1 MQDMSPEAIDH
12 EAIMRMI
19 REGAAFRPAS
29 PVERV
34 APEALAPGFRAVPP
48 DEVARLPA
56 EPKQTAGQTARQ
68 TAAPSAPDAGDDGF
82 RPAPEPMTVD
92 LDAIRA
98 EARAAGRAEAEAEA
112 AALIEA
118 ARAEGHAQGHA
129 EAMERAAAEL
139 AKARAAL
146 LSAAEAVTRGGEE
159 AAPRLF
165 AALEAAI
172 LRLASD
178 RAGMAIDANP
188 DHFRHRIAALVAR
201 VEAAGAAT
209 EIHLNPADLAALGEA
224 ALPPGLRADATL
236 ARGDAVVRVGDVRL
250 DDILTGDRPQGGAR

>member
-98 EARAAGRAEAEAEA
+98 EARAAGR
-112 AALIEA
+112 
-118 ARAEGHAQGHA
+118 
-129 EAMERAAAEL
+129 
-139 AKARAAL
+139 
-146 LSAAEAVTRGGEE
+146 AEAVTRGGEE

>member
-48 DEVARLPA
+48 DEVARLPV
-56 EPKQTAGQTARQ
+56 EPKQTAGA
-68 TAAPSAPDAGDDGF
+68 AAPASDDEGF
-82 RPAPEPMTVD
+82 RPAPEPVTVD

-98 EARAAGRAEAEAEA
+98 EARASGRAEAEAEA
-112 AALIEA
+112 ARAIEA

-139 AKARAAL
+139 AEARATL
-146 LSAAEAVTRGGEE
+146 LAAAEAVTRGGDD

-165 AALEAAI
+165 ASLEAAI

-188 DHFRHRIAALVAR
+188 DPFRHRIAALVAR
-201 VEAAGAAT
+201 VEAAGTAT
-209 EIHLNPADLAALGEA
+209 EIHLNPADLAALGDA
-224 ALPPGLRADATL
+224 TLPPGLRADATL
-236 ARGDAVVRVGDVRL
+236 ARGDAVVRAGDVRL
-250 DDILTGDRPQGGAR
+250 DDILAGGRLQGVVR